1 MRLKL
6 ISCQVFTREMEAA
19 INRSPHAIEVEFL
32 SMGLHEVGCIHMRE
46 NLQSAIDRADTENF
60 DAILMGYGLCN
71 NGLVGL
77 HARFSPL
84 IVPRAHDC
92 ITLLLGSKERYL
104 EYFNNHPGVY
114 FRSTGWLEN
123 YTNPENLS
131 QLSFA
136 QQNGMHM
143 SKEQFIEKYGEDS
156 GLYLWET
163 LGAGQLS
170 HYDKLTF
177 IEMGVEPDNKLEKR
191 AECEANNRGWR
202 YEKIAGDLSLI
213 QRMLDGEWNKVH
225 FLVVPP
231 GKVIESTHDERII
244 ASS

>member
-19 INRSPHAIEVEFL
+19 MNQSHHAIEVEFL
-32 SMGLHEVGCIHMRE
+32 SMGLHEVGCVNMRQY
-46 NLQSAIDRADTENF
+46 LQSAVDRADREDF

-77 HARFSPL
+77 HARSSPL

-104 EYFNNHPGVY
+104 DYFNKHPGVY
-114 FRSTGWLEN
+114 FRSSGWLEHH
-123 YTNPENLS
+123 TNPENLN

-143 SKEQFIEKYGEDS
+143 SR
-156 GLYLWET
+156 T
-163 LGAGQLS
+163 
-170 HYDKLTF
+170 
-177 IEMGVEPDNKLEKR
+177 
-191 AECEANNRGWR
+191 
-202 YEKIAGDLSLI
+202 
-213 QRMLDGEWNKVH
+213 VH
-225 FLVVPP
+225 
-231 GKVIESTHDERII
+231 
-244 ASS
+244 